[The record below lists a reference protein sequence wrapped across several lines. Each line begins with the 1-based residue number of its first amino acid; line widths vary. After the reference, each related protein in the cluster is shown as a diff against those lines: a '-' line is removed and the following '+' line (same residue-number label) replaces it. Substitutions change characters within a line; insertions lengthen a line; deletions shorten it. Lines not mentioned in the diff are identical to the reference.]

1 MSMVTTMPAMA
12 QLAVMMM
19 EEGRG
24 S

>member
-1 MSMVTTMPAMA
+1 MSMVTTMTAMA
-12 QLAVMMM
+12 QLAVTMM